1 MTQAPDLPMWA
12 ALLVAFLI
20 FFGSV
25 VTLIGSLGLLR
36 LRSFHQRMHAPTLG
50 STVGAASILLGSAIC
65 FSVLGSGILIRELL
79 IGAFLTL
86 TTPVGFMLL
95 ARADLHRS
103 RIEDERLPEST
114 DVADKDVVRTK
125 VIQPGGE

>member
-36 LRSFHQRMHAPTLG
+36 LQNFHQRMHAPTLG

-95 ARADLHRS
+95 ARAGLHRS
-103 RIEDERLPEST
+103 RIEDERSPESA
-114 DVADKDVVRTK
+114 DVADKDAARTK
-125 VIQPGGE
+125 VIEPGGE